1 MRDTEENCWLLLDMA
16 RAMGGYGY
24 DEMWWADVYE
34 PDDLEY
40 SAPTLYEAL
49 SIRMITIRAP
59 IGCDARNTAT
69 ASSPSRRKA
78 CWSTP
83 GTCATTSWNW
93 PGAGTCGRAFLT
105 WTSMRGWRGW
115 RPGHRYS

>member
-40 SAPTLYEAL
+40 SAPTLYEAFVH
-49 SIRMITIRAP
+49 SDDYDPGAHWV
-59 IGCDARNTAT
+59 
-69 ASSPSRRKA
+69 RRKEYGDGFESVKDDDGNPA
-78 CWSTP
+78 RDVADKN
-83 GTCATTSWNW
+83 GRYKIKATVKGSYRLEIV
-93 PGAGTCGRAFLT
+93 PP
-105 WTSMRGWRGW
+105 SD
-115 RPGHRYS
+115 